1 MRIIVFAVALVL
13 LLCLA
18 AAAEVSPTP
27 ATRPALADCKLSGP
41 YTHGNLTVFL
51 IHGPD
56 KLKNREFLTLEEA
69 MAKKVVVVHETSN
82 VNELAIENTGDV
94 DVYVQSG
101 DIVKGGKQ
109 DRTIAMDFIAPAKSS
124 KLPIASFCVEH
135 GRWQQR
141 GEENAGL
148 FTYGSVVAGREVKL
162 AAKRSANQQ
171 EVWQEVAATQNKL
184 SQNVM
189 AEGGLGGLG
198 GSLQL
203 AQEDKKVKE
212 TSEEYLKALAGVTDG
227 TTDVI
232 GYAFAINGKV
242 NSADVYANSALFRKL
257 WPKLIKSSAIEA
269 TSEKKE
275 GKFAACTEADVFLC
289 VSNAEKAKPT
299 TQPSGP
305 RAAVVTKDGTDAILF
320 ETRDKQSGEDYLH
333 RNYINKK

>member
-1 MRIIVFAVALVL
+1 MRIIICVVAIVL
-13 LLCLA
+13 LLCLVA
-18 AAAEVSPTP
+18 ADAAEVSS

-41 YTHGNLTVFL
+41 YSHGNLTVFL

-56 KLKNREFLTLEEA
+56 RLKNREFLTLEEA
-69 MAKKVVVVHETSN
+69 MAKKVAVVHETSN
-82 VNELAIENTGDV
+82 VNELAIENTGDT

-109 DRTIAMDFIAPAKSS
+109 DRTIAMDFIVPAKSGR
-124 KLPIASFCVEH
+124 LPIASFCVEH

-141 GEENAGL
+141 GAEDVAA
-148 FTYGSVVAGREVKL
+148 FSYGTTVAGREVRL
-162 AAKRSANQQ
+162 AAKRSMNQQ
-171 EVWQEVAATQNKL
+171 EVWQEVATAQMKL
-184 SQNVM
+184 SDSVGQKVM
-189 AEGGLGGLG
+189 AGSG

-212 TSEEYLKALAGVTDG
+212 SSEEYIRALSGVTEG
-227 TTDVI
+227 KNDVI

-242 NSADVYANSALFRKL
+242 NSADIYANSGLFRKL
-257 WPKLIKSSAIEA
+257 WPKLIKASATEA

-275 GKFAACTEADVFLC
+275 GKFALATADDVFMC
-289 VSNAEKAKPT
+289 IDNAEKAKPT

-305 RAAVVTKDGTDAILF
+305 RAAVVTKDGTDSILF
-320 ETRDKQSGEDYLH
+320 ETRDRQSDDHYLH

>member
-1 MRIIVFAVALVL
+1 
-13 LLCLA
+13 
-18 AAAEVSPTP
+18 
-27 ATRPALADCKLSGP
+27 
-41 YTHGNLTVFL
+41 VFL

-56 KLKNREFLTLEEA
+56 RLKNREFLTLEEA
-69 MAKKVVVVHETSN
+69 MAKKVAVVHETSN
-82 VNELAIENTGDV
+82 VNELAIENTGDT

-109 DRTIAMDFIAPAKSS
+109 DRTIAMDFIVPARSG

-141 GEENAGL
+141 GAEDVKA
-148 FTYGSVVAGREVKL
+148 FSYGTTLAGRDVKL
-162 AAKRSANQQ
+162 AAKRGMNQQ
-171 EVWQEVAATQNKL
+171 EVWKEVEVTQAKL
-184 SQNVM
+184 SDSVGQKVM
-189 AEGGLGGLG
+189 AGDG

-212 TSEEYLKALAGVTDG
+212 TSEEYIKALAGTVEG
-227 TTDVI
+227 KNDVI
-232 GYAFAINGKV
+232 GYAFAINGKL
-242 NSADVYANSALFRKL
+242 NSADIYANSGLFRKL
-257 WPKLIKSSAIEA
+257 WPKLIKASAIEA

-275 GKFAACTEADVFLC
+275 GKFAQASEMDVYMC
-289 VSNAEKAKPT
+289 VNNAEKAKPT

-320 ETRDKQSGEDYLH
+320 ETRDKQSDGDYLH

>member
-1 MRIIVFAVALVL
+1 MKIIIAIAIVL
-13 LLCLA
+13 FLCALA
-18 AAAEVSPTP
+18 ADAAEVSP

-56 KLKNREFLTLEEA
+56 RLKNREFLTLGEA
-69 MAKKVVVVHETSN
+69 MEKKLVIVHETSN
-82 VNELAIENTGDV
+82 VNELAIENVGST

-109 DRTIAMDFIAPAKSS
+109 DRTIAMDFIVPARSG

-141 GEENAGL
+141 GEEDAGN
-148 FTYGSVVAGREVKL
+148 FSYGVTLATRGTKL
-162 AAKRSANQQ
+162 AVRSKQDQA
-171 EVWQEVAATQNKL
+171 EVWKEVAVAQMKL
-184 SQNVM
+184 ADSVGKPV
-189 AEGGLGGLG
+189 AAPESKS
-198 GSLQL
+198 SLQL
-203 AQEDKKVKE
+203 TLENKAVQESSDQ
-212 TSEEYLKALAGVTDG
+212 YIKALAGVVEG
-227 TTDVI
+227 KNDVI

-242 NSADVYANSALFRKL
+242 NSADIYANSGLFKKL
-257 WPKLIKSSAIEA
+257 WPKLIRASATEA

-275 GKFAACTEADVFLC
+275 GKFEMATEAGVFSC
-289 VSNAEKAKPT
+289 IENAEKARPT

-305 RAAVVTKDGTDAILF
+305 RAAIVTRDGTESILF
-320 ETRDKQSGEDYLH
+320 ETRDKDEKDHYLH